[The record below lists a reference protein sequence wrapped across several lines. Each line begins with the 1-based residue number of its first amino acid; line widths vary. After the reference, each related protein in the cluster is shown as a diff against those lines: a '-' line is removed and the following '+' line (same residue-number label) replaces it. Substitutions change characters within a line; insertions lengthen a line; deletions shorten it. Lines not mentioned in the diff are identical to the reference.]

1 MMEGP
6 WFGIIIMSVLVVG
19 LAWWIW
25 KMMRKGK
32 EE

>member
-6 WFGIIIMSVLVVG
+6 WFGIIIMSALILG

>member
-6 WFGIIIMSVLVVG
+6 WFGIIIMSALVVG
-19 LAWWIW
+19 LVWWIW
-25 KMMRKGK
+25 NMMRKSK